1 MRRGQIS
8 LDLIF
13 SIFLLTIVSTY
24 VAFTLFSLND
34 TQYLSYISDRAYDIM
49 DDLENL
55 MLTCYSKDISAT
67 YILRPIG
74 DLSYR
79 FHIKNKEVLVNKEI
93 FLSITPTEDG
103 VIVNIDNSTLTNDIG
118 NRIVITINISGK
130 TYNFT
135 KNLALQVN

>member
-34 TQYLSYISDRAYDIM
+34 TQYLSYISDRVYDIM

-55 MLTCYSKDISAT
+55 MLTCYSK
-67 YILRPIG
+67 
-74 DLSYR
+74 
-79 FHIKNKEVLVNKEI
+79 
-93 FLSITPTEDG
+93 
-103 VIVNIDNSTLTNDIG
+103 
-118 NRIVITINISGK
+118 
-130 TYNFT
+130 
-135 KNLALQVN
+135 